1 MRVEGQQL
9 NEEFSSGFSDFIGKR
24 TLIKGDVGTGK
35 TRLTE
40 SLLRRAAEVFPTGH
54 ITVIDL
60 APERRSAGMRL
71 VGGTM
76 SVPNEVKYLRPS
88 KIWAPRLEGRTKE
101 EVVSLAK
108 ANAEAIETIFDIF
121 KNTPTPIL
129 FINDLTIYLHAGSL
143 ERLIEVIEMADTFVG
158 NAYEGLGL
166 KEDKGSGISERER
179 SLLKQ
184 LEGFMNVVIDLNK

>member
-1 MRVEGQQL
+1 MEEEPL
-9 NEEFSSGFSDFIGKR
+9 NKNFDYNFSDLIGKR

-40 SLLRRAAEVFPTGH
+40 SLLRKAAEGFPTGH

-60 APERRSAGMRL
+60 APERISTGMYL

-76 SVPNEVKYLRPS
+76 SVPNEIKYLRPS

-101 EVVSLAK
+101 EVILLAK
-108 ANAEAIETIFDIF
+108 ANAEAIEAVFDIF
-121 KNTPTPIL
+121 KKTPTPIL
-129 FINDLTIYLHAGSL
+129 FINDLTIYLHAGPL
-143 ERLIEVIEMADTFVG
+143 ERLIEVIKMADTFVG

-166 KEDKGSGISERER
+166 KDDKGSGISERER
-179 SLLKQ
+179 SLLKK
-184 LEGFMNVVIDLNK
+184 LEGSMNIVIDLNR